1 MTTMTAPVEAPS
13 TGGGSGALHLIRAEY
28 RKIRTTNSWWIFAIS
43 MVFTTGLALFVN
55 ILQAHLYLTS
65 APPDTSGGGGD
76 GPGGA
81 AAAQAQYDLLHQ
93 VPTQA
98 ANIFTSGQFFG
109 GMFAMLLA
117 ILIVTNEYHHQ
128 TATTT
133 FLTTPHRTAV
143 IGAKFIVAML
153 AAAVFWVIT
162 TVLDLITGII
172 YFKIEGFSN
181 YLGDWTVQHAIL
193 VNLMV
198 FALWG
203 VFGIGL
209 GVLIRSQ
216 LGATITSTV
225 LYVAGSFLA
234 GIIFTLIRYLWIKH
248 DWVLTAQVILPA
260 EAARIAVAATKAY
273 PQAAPWWV
281 GVLVL
286 LGYGILTG
294 ILGTLIMRKRDI
306 S

>member
-1 MTTMTAPVEAPS
+1 MTTTAPALEVPRS
-13 TGGGSGALHLIRAEY
+13 SGGGAGALRLIRAEY
-28 RKIRTTNSWWIFAIS
+28 RKVRTTNSWWIFALS
-43 MVFTTGLALFVN
+43 MVLATGVALLVN
-55 ILQAHLYLTS
+55 IAQAHYFLT
-65 APPDTSGGGGD
+65 APPPTADQAD
-76 GPGGA
+76 GPGGQ
-81 AAAQAQYDLLHQ
+81 AAAQAQYALQHD
-93 VPTQA
+93 VAAQA
-98 ANIFTSGQFFG
+98 ANVFTSGLFFG
-109 GMFAMLLA
+109 GLFAMLLA
-117 ILIVTNEYHHQ
+117 ILLVTNEYFHQ

-143 IGAKFIVAML
+143 VGAKFVVAMV
-153 AAAVFWVIT
+153 AAALFWLIS

-172 YFKIEGFSN
+172 YFKIEGFPN
-181 YLGDWTVQHAIL
+181 HLGDWTVQHAIL
-193 VNLMV
+193 ANLMV

-203 VFGIGL
+203 VFGIGF

-216 LGATITSTV
+216 LGATITATV
-225 LYVAGSFLA
+225 LYIAGSFLA

-260 EAARIAVAATKAY
+260 EAGRVAVAATKAY

-286 LGYGILTG
+286 LGYGIVTG
-294 ILGTLIMRKRDI
+294 VVGTLIMRRRDV

>member
-1 MTTMTAPVEAPS
+1 MTTMAPPVAPAR
-13 TGGGSGALHLIRAEY
+13 TGGGGSGALHLIRAEY
-28 RKIRTTNSWWIFAIS
+28 RKLRTTNSWWIFALS
-43 MVFTTGLALFVN
+43 LVLGTGAALAVN
-55 ILQAHLYLTS
+55 MLQAHFYLTA
-65 APPDTSGGGGD
+65 APPTGDDGG
-76 GPGGA
+76 GPGGP
-81 AAAQAQYDLLHQ
+81 AAAQAQYNLMHD
-93 VPTQA
+93 VAAQA
-98 ANIFTSGQFFG
+98 ANVFTSGLFFG
-109 GMFAMLLA
+109 GLFAMLLA
-117 ILIVTNEYHHQ
+117 ILLVTNEYYHQ

-133 FLTTPHRTAV
+133 FLTTPHRSAV
-143 IGAKFIVAML
+143 IVAKFVVAMI
-153 AAAVFWVIT
+153 AAALFWLIT
-162 TVLDLITGII
+162 TVLDVIAGII
-172 YFKIEGFSN
+172 YFKAEGFGN
-181 YLGDWTVQHAIL
+181 HLGDWTVQHAIL
-193 VNLMV
+193 ANLMV

-260 EAARIAVAATKAY
+260 EAGRVAVAATKAY

-286 LGYGILTG
+286 LGYGVVTG
-294 ILGTLIMRKRDI
+294 LVGTMIMRKRDI

>member
-1 MTTMTAPVEAPS
+1 MTTLTAPAKAPQ
-13 TGGGSGALHLIRAEY
+13 TGGGASALHLIRAEY
-28 RKIRTTNSWWIFAIS
+28 RKIRTTNSWWIFALS
-43 MVFTTGLALFVN
+43 VVFTTGLALLVN
-55 ILQAHLYLTS
+55 ILQAHFYLKS
-65 APPDTSGGGGD
+65 AAPTGGDSGD
-76 GPGGA
+76 GPGSQ
-81 AAAQAQYDLLHQ
+81 AAQQAQFDLLHN
-93 VPTQA
+93 VPAQA

-117 ILIVTNEYHHQ
+117 ILIVTNEYYHQ

-143 IGAKFIVAML
+143 IGAKFVVAMV

-162 TVLDLITGII
+162 TVLDLITGVI
-172 YFKIEGFSN
+172 YFKIDGFGNS
-181 YLGDWTVQHAIL
+181 LGDWSVQHAIL

-203 VFGIGL
+203 VFGIGI

-225 LYVAGSFLA
+225 VYVAGTFLA
-234 GIIFTLIRYLWIKH
+234 GIVFTLIRYLWIKH

-260 EAARIAVAATKAY
+260 EAARIAVAASKAY

-286 LGYGILTG
+286 LGYGIVTG
-294 ILGTLIMRKRDI
+294 VIGTMIMRKRDI

>member
-1 MTTMTAPVEAPS
+1 MTTMTAPVDTPR
-13 TGGGSGALHLIRAEY
+13 TGSGAGALNLIRAEY
-28 RKIRTTNSWWIFAIS
+28 RKIRTTNSWWIFALS
-43 MVFTTGLALFVN
+43 MILTTGLALFVN
-55 ILQAHLYLTS
+55 IVQAHIYLTS
-65 APPDTSGGGGD
+65 GPPTGGD
-76 GPGGA
+76 GGNGPGGQ

-93 VPTQA
+93 VPAQA

-117 ILIVTNEYHHQ
+117 ILVVTNEYYHQ

-143 IGAKFIVAML
+143 IGAKFVVAML

-172 YFKIEGFSN
+172 YFKIEGFGN
-181 YLGDWTVQHAIL
+181 HLGDWTVQHAIL

-203 VFGIGL
+203 VFGVGI

-225 LYVAGSFLA
+225 VYVAGTFLA

-260 EAARIAVAATKAY
+260 EAARVAVAATKAY

-286 LGYGILTG
+286 LGYGIVTG
-294 ILGTLIMRKRDI
+294 IVGTLIMRRRDI